1 MVVKQGEL
9 AEDLT
14 RLVLLEQVGIA
25 ALFALEAPFLNDVE
39 DVAAVSLSHHHFALL
54 HAPRADL
61 GDELEYALMRE
72 MLEED
77 ALLEVH
83 YQVHLRLL

>member
-54 HAPRADL
+54 HAPGTDL

-72 MLEED
+72 VLEED

-83 YQVHLRLL
+83 D